1 MGKRLISQPFQICL
15 TIDFSLR
22 ELLNTFF
29 VIQKNVDNLIYN
41 IMEFTATTIAGFL
54 KGEIEGNP
62 DIKVNTIAKIEEGI
76 EGALSF
82 LANPKYEHYIYETKS
97 SVVLVNKSFV
107 PSGTIGATLIR
118 VENSYEAFAS
128 LLRLVD
134 QARPR
139 KKGIHP
145 TAIIETS
152 AKVGS
157 DVFIGPYTYIGE
169 NCIIGDGCSIYPHV
183 YIGDNTR
190 LGNYC
195 TLNPG
200 VKIYHDCLLGEGCI
214 IHAGSVIGSDGFGF
228 APQSDNEFMKIPQ
241 LGNVVLEDHVE
252 IGANV
257 TIDRAT
263 MGSTIIRK
271 GVKLDN
277 LIQIGHNV
285 EVGENSVM
293 AAQTGISGSTKVGKN
308 CMFGGQVGLAGH
320 IKIAD
325 GTKIGAQGGILGDV
339 KEENTVILGSPAIE
353 LKQYLRS
360 SVVFKKLPEMK
371 VKIDSLEKE
380 IESLKKK

>member
-1 MGKRLISQPFQICL
+1 
-15 TIDFSLR
+15 
-22 ELLNTFF
+22 
-29 VIQKNVDNLIYN
+29 
-41 IMEFTATTIAGFL
+41 MEFTATTIAGFL

-107 PSGTIGATLIR
+107 PSASIGATLIR

-145 TAIIETS
+145 AAIIETS

-157 DVFIGPYTYIGE
+157 DVFIGPYAYIGE

-190 LGNYC
+190 LGNNC

-285 EVGENSVM
+285 EVGENTVM
-293 AAQTGISGSTKVGKN
+293 AAQTGISGSTKIGKN

-320 IKIAD
+320 LKIAD

-360 SVVFKKLPEMK
+360 TVVFKKLPEMK

>member
-1 MGKRLISQPFQICL
+1 
-15 TIDFSLR
+15 
-22 ELLNTFF
+22 
-29 VIQKNVDNLIYN
+29 
-41 IMEFTATTIAGFL
+41 MEFTAATIAGFL

-62 DIKVNTIAKIEEGI
+62 DIKVNTIAKIEEGHS
-76 EGALSF
+76 GALSF

-107 PSGTIGATLIR
+107 PTANIDATLIR

-145 TAIIETS
+145 TAIIEAS

-157 DVFIGPYTYIGE
+157 DVFIGPYAYIGE
-169 NCIIGDGCSIYPHV
+169 NCVVGDGCSIYPQV
-183 YIGDNTR
+183 YIGDNTKI
-190 LGNYC
+190 GNNC
-195 TLNPG
+195 TINPG

-214 IHAGSVIGSDGFGF
+214 IHAGTVIGSDGFGF
-228 APQSDNEFMKIPQ
+228 APQSDSEFMKIPQ

-285 EVGENSVM
+285 EIGENSVM

-320 IKIAD
+320 LKIAN
-325 GTKIGAQGGILGDV
+325 GTKIGAQGGILGNI
-339 KEENTVILGSPAIE
+339 KEENTTIIGSPAIE
-353 LKQYLRS
+353 VRQYFKS
-360 SVVFKKLPEMK
+360 SVIFKKLPDMML
-371 VKIDSLEKE
+371 KIDSLEKE

>member
-1 MGKRLISQPFQICL
+1 
-15 TIDFSLR
+15 
-22 ELLNTFF
+22 
-29 VIQKNVDNLIYN
+29 
-41 IMEFTATTIAGFL
+41 MEFTAATIAGFL

-62 DIKVNTIAKIEEGI
+62 DVKVNTIAKIEEGQI
-76 EGALSF
+76 GALSF

-97 SVVLVNKSFV
+97 SIVLVNNSFV
-107 PSGTIGATLIR
+107 PSSKVHATLIR

-145 TAIIETS
+145 TAIIETT
-152 AKVGS
+152 AKIGS
-157 DVFIGPYTYIGE
+157 DVFIGPYAYIGE
-169 NCIIGDGCSIYPHV
+169 NCVVGDGCSVYPHV
-183 YIGDNTR
+183 YIGDNTK
-190 LGNYC
+190 LGKNC
-195 TLNPG
+195 TINPG

-214 IHAGSVIGSDGFGF
+214 VHAGSVIGGDGFGF
-228 APQSDNEFMKIPQ
+228 APQSDSEFMKIPQ
-241 LGNVVLEDHVE
+241 LGNVILEDLVE

-257 TIDRAT
+257 AIDRAT
-263 MGSTIIRK
+263 MGSTIIRR

-285 EVGENSVM
+285 EVGENTVM
-293 AAQTGISGSTKVGKN
+293 AGQTGIAGSTKVGKN
-308 CMFGGQVGLAGH
+308 CMFGGQVGIAGH
-320 IKIAD
+320 LKIAN

-353 LKQYLRS
+353 IKQFLKS
-360 SVVFKKLPEMK
+360 SVVFKKLPELK
-371 VKIDSLEKE
+371 LKIDLLEKE